1 VSSQDGYCSLLALSK
16 DELGTKLTTSGTST
30 PSTELSCISSYLYSV
45 TGTFSLCEL
54 VVGNIFFW
62 CLKRCKPLICV
73 FLESPANIAKCLPET
88 LSAKAQQSSTAVSTK
103 MSLGSEPL
111 SLTDQ
116 EQSSSFDVYP
126 RPLKHRRIIPTALPV
141 SSSPS
146 VREERIVPIA
156 ICVPSASPQK
166 LSRIS
171 PT

>member
-1 VSSQDGYCSLLALSK
+1 MSSQDGYCSLLALSE
-16 DELGTKLTTSGTST
+16 DELGTKLTASGTST

-73 FLESPANIAKCLPET
+73 FLESPSNIAET

-103 MSLGSEPL
+103 MSLGPEPL

>member
-1 VSSQDGYCSLLALSK
+1 MSSQDGYCSLLALSK
-16 DELGTKLTTSGTST
+16 DELGTKLTASGTST

-54 VVGNIFFW
+54 VVVNIFFW

-88 LSAKAQQSSTAVSTK
+88 LSAKATAVSTR

-126 RPLKHRRIIPTALPV
+126 QPLKHRRIIPTALPV